1 MEWGGLASQIDAWAA
16 ARRPLSL
23 RLESDALQGGLAR
36 RVRLQ
41 PPSLPLQSNPNRKGF
56 SALRHR
62 KEVTTGEERKEVRS
76 EGADKNGVGAGN
88 GPPSLP
94 GVNCG

>member
-1 MEWGGLASQIDAWAA
+1 MEHRRRQAREEGVSQPDTV
-16 ARRPLSL
+16 RCLLGRGQPLSL
-23 RLESDALQGGLAR
+23 RLESDALQGGLAA
-36 RVRLQ
+36 
-41 PPSLPLQSNPNRKGF
+41 SLPLQSNPNRKGF

-62 KEVTTGEERKEVRS
+62 KEVTTGEGRKEVRS

-94 GVNCG
+94 G

>member
-1 MEWGGLASQIDAWAA
+1 MGGLASQIDAWAA
-16 ARRPLSL
+16 ASRYPSVWNLMPFKVASARALAASL
-23 RLESDALQGGLAR
+23 PA
-36 RVRLQ
+36 
-41 PPSLPLQSNPNRKGF
+41 SLPLQSNPNRKGF

-62 KEVTTGEERKEVRS
+62 KEVTTGKEGRKEVRS